1 MLYAK
6 RVLSVAVVL
15 GLTVSLVAVMP
26 SEVSAQRKSK
36 SGERV
41 PAPKKASPGQ
51 KEFDRGIQLL
61 EAGQIDKAISQLEV
75 AVAKNERNPQFHVG
89 LVHAYATARKSS
101 KAWNSLRRAVE
112 LDDKNPA
119 LGVALV
125 SAWQSFGIEGLFNVG
140 QSANT
145 IAKALGKAD
154 KIERHATHERWIY
167 GFMALNFADGKLDSI
182 MDLRGLTREL
192 LKEEDRLTIQTDGR
206 EWKAGHRLVNNVHTT
221 TEYTLPDQQVQNWKE
236 LVTVERLLGL
246 NDKKVDTTQ
255 LMDSIKK
262 RIQSIDPKA
271 EWKVIKDG
279 DDDVM
284 YEWRFAAK
292 GKRPAHHE
300 MARLIKGKHDIYRIA
315 YSTRAPIGNKRKE
328 WANLLNSA
336 ALVQVTSATEQPTA
350 ATKKPSSRSPKTASF
365 ELGSSLGLS
374 MALHNASP
382 TAGATQKTVDKT
394 RVLARNIGKQLP
406 KYPELS
412 GNRSKNQSAL
422 LKFAVKTVGSPF
434 AKAVRDR
441 YGDGEMELFE
451 MGLKSNLLLS
461 IYQPGQSTAKSIA
474 KSIEKAAESNNIP
487 KDVWNKLVVA
497 IEDGA
502 PFAEIKGHV
511 MALNR
516 DMNRYLEGS

>member
-1 MLYAK
+1 MSYAK
-6 RVLSVAVVL
+6 RVFFAAVVL
-15 GLTVSLVAVMP
+15 GLTFSLVATNP
-26 SEVSAQRKSK
+26 STLIAQTKTK
-36 SGERV
+36 VGEKV
-41 PAPKKASPGQ
+41 PTPKAPSPGQ
-51 KEFDRGIQLL
+51 AEFDRGVQLL
-61 EAGQIDKAISQLEV
+61 ENGDFGKAIAQLEV

-89 LVHAYATARKSS
+89 LVHAYAAARKSS
-101 KAWNSLRRAVE
+101 DAWKSLRRAVE
-112 LDDKNPA
+112 LDEENPA

-125 SAWQSFGIEGLFNVG
+125 AAWQSFGIEGLFNVG

-154 KIERHATHERWIY
+154 KVERHATHERWVY

-206 EWKAGHRLVNNVHTT
+206 DWKAGHRLVNNVHTT

-246 NDKKVDTTQ
+246 TDKKVSTEQ

-271 EWKVIKDG
+271 EWKIIKDG
-279 DDDVM
+279 DDDVI

-292 GKRPAHHE
+292 GDRPAHHE

-315 YSTRAPIGNKRKE
+315 YSTRSGIGNKRKQ

-336 ALVQVTSATEQPTA
+336 QLVDVTSAVAEPTA
-350 ATKKPSSRSPKTASF
+350 ATTQSGNSPKSTSF
-365 ELGSSLGLS
+365 QLGSSLGLS
-374 MALHNASP
+374 MALHNANP

-394 RVLARNIGKQLP
+394 RLLAREFGKNLP

-412 GNRSKNQSAL
+412 SNRAQNQSVL

-434 AKAVRDR
+434 AKAVRDQ
-441 YGDGEMELFE
+441 YGNSEMQLFE
-451 MGLKSNLLLS
+451 MGLKSNLLLL
-461 IYQPGQSTAKSIA
+461 IYQPGQDTAKSIA
-474 KSIEKAAESNNIP
+474 KSITTTAEAN
-487 KDVWNKLVVA
+487 DVPRNVWKQLVEA

-502 PFAEIKGHV
+502 SFGEIKGHV
-511 MALNR
+511 MAMNR
-516 DMNRYLEGS
+516 DMTRHLAGR